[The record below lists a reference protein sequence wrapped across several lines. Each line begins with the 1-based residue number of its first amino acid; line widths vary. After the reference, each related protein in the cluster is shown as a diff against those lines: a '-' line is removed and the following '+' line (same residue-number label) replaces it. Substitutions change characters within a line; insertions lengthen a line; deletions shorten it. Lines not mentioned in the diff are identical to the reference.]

1 MPEVGSQKTAE
12 LPYAHSGT
20 FLTSAS
26 VHSLLAPVWTA
37 LAFPNGGWELE
48 VGSLP
53 EEYKNI
59 LTTDPTALNPTS
71 HLFLLSADAAW
82 AIVVYLKQAFY

>member
-1 MPEVGSQKTAE
+1 MPEVGNRKTAE
-12 LPYAHSGT
+12 LPYAYSVT

-26 VHSLLAPVWTA
+26 VHPLLAPAWTA

-82 AIVVYLKQAFY
+82 AIPGQ